1 MLEPSAV
8 IKLGTNP
15 RRKLKSDRTRGKQ
28 YLWRLDM
35 AGFRGLL
42 YTLAKLMGDY
52 NAVKKGK
59 VGKRVG
65 RRVAGKATGKA
76 MGKLFK

>member
-1 MLEPSAV
+1 
-8 IKLGTNP
+8 
-15 RRKLKSDRTRGKQ
+15 
-28 YLWRLDM
+28 M
-35 AGFRGLL
+35 AGFRELL

-59 VGKRVG
+59 IGKRVG
-65 RRVAGKATGKA
+65 RRATGKVTGKA

>member
-1 MLEPSAV
+1 MGL
-8 IKLGTNP
+8 
-15 RRKLKSDRTRGKQ
+15 
-28 YLWRLDM
+28 
-35 AGFRGLL
+35 RGLL
-42 YTLAKLMGDY
+42 YTIARLMGDV

-59 VGKRVG
+59 VGRRVG

>member
-1 MLEPSAV
+1 MVDRAV
-8 IKLGTNP
+8 N
-15 RRKLKSDRTRGKQ
+15 RQ
-28 YLWRLDM
+28 YLWRVDM

-42 YTLAKLMGDY
+42 YSLAKLMGDY

-65 RRVAGKATGKA
+65 RRVAGRATGKA
-76 MGKLFK
+76 MRKLFK

>member
-1 MLEPSAV
+1 MVNRAV
-8 IKLGTNP
+8 NG
-15 RRKLKSDRTRGKQ
+15 Q
-28 YLWRLDM
+28 YLWRFDM

-42 YTLAKLMGDY
+42 YSLAKLMGDY

-65 RRVAGKATGKA
+65 RRGTGRATGKA
-76 MGKLFK
+76 MRKLFK